1 MRLLLTAAVALLL
14 FAPAETAAQTDEIGL
29 FVDTG
34 FENCK
39 LSDTSPGV
47 LSVYVVHSTSSG
59 ATGSQFKLQTGSG
72 VMLSYLGETSP
83 FPLVIGNT
91 QSGISVGYGSCQY
104 SDILVSTISY
114 YAAGTS
120 ATCASIWVVPDPASL
135 QGYIEVVSCS
145 SSRYEAAG
153 SLLVIN
159 SDGSCDCG
167 PMSRDTNWGR
177 IKDIYD

>member
-1 MRLLLTAAVALLL
+1 MRFLLFAGVALLL
-14 FAPAETAAQTDEIGL
+14 LVPPYVAAQTDEIGL
-29 FVDTG
+29 FVDTAY
-34 FENCK
+34 ENCK
-39 LSDTSPGV
+39 LSDTGPGV
-47 LSVYVVHSTSSG
+47 VTVYVVHSTSSG

-91 QSGISVGYGSCQY
+91 QTGISIGYGSCQY
-104 SDILVSTISY
+104 SDVLVSTISY
-114 YAAGTS
+114 YASGNS
-120 ATCASIWVVPDPASL
+120 ATCSSIWIVPDPASL

-145 SSRYEAAG
+145 TTRFEASG

-167 PMSRDTNWGR
+167 PTSRDSNWGK